1 MRFWIPFA
9 SEKVVTTINYP
20 TAWINYAKRT
30 SSRSVTTAARIVLA
44 SVSWRSIRQS
54 LRLPP
59 MNENSKTALR
69 SAVSARYTQH
79 TLADLEYCSIRCE
92 TGGSAGP
99 GSAAS
104 VLHWSPSRTDV
115 INSPTSNIMIRGV
128 LKVARMAAPKSFG
141 GKVGLAVNGPSFAWP
156 TSTRTFDVFVC

>member
-1 MRFWIPFA
+1 MRFWIRFA
-9 SEKVVTTINYP
+9 SGKGATTINSP

-30 SSRSVTTAARIVLA
+30 LSSSVTTAARIVLA
-44 SVSWRSIRQS
+44 SESWPSIRQS
-54 LRLPP
+54 LPLRP
-59 MNENSKTALR
+59 MSENSKTALR
-69 SAVSARYTQH
+69 SAVSARSTRH
-79 TLADLEYCSIRCE
+79 TLADLGYCSIRCE

-104 VLHWSPSRTDV
+104 ARHLSPSQTNV

-128 LKVARMAAPKSFG
+128 LKVARMEAPRSFG
-141 GKVGLAVNGPSFAWP
+141 VKVGLAVNGPLFAWP